1 MSIETYTGSGTIII
15 SGCTEINVFRNYPYL
30 YSVGDT
36 CFLKFKA
43 LKGKLE
49 QVVIK
54 EIKIVTNYQI
64 NGEIRFMYI
73 DTLNAIYNES
83 DLLSKYEA
91 VQIAKQY
98 YQHQIYLATMA
109 KTTCTLRPQGKS
121 SYSGPNHLFGG
132 FA

>member
-1 MSIETYTGSGTIII
+1 MAINTYTGSGTIII
-15 SGCTEINVFRNYPYL
+15 SGCTEINAFRNYPYL
-30 YSVGDT
+30 YNIGDT
-36 CFLKFKA
+36 CFLKYKA
-43 LKGKLE
+43 IKGKLE
-49 QVVIK
+49 KVVIK

-64 NGEIRFMYI
+64 NGEIRFMYV
-73 DTLNAIYNES
+73 DTLNALYNES

-91 VQIAKQY
+91 VQLAKQY

-109 KTTCTLRPQGKS
+109 KTTCVLRPQGKN